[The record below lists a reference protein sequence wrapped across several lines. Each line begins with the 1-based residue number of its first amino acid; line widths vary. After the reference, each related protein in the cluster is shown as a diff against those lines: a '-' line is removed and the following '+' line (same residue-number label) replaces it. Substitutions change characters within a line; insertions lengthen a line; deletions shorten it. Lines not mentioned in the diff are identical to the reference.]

1 MSRRS
6 FFRQLG
12 GFGVAT
18 VAAPGEWAFAAT
30 PPAATGPLGLHPFVE
45 AHPEA
50 VFIRRTKVA
59 AKTDAE
65 AIRREALALAREVF
79 TVRKGPGLALT
90 QTVAIKPNLTST
102 KKTGLTHA
110 IVTDPF
116 VVEGLVD
123 GLVEQGIARGSIF
136 VREGLMVE
144 QPTTGYPE
152 MALRAGVHYGD
163 DHSRTPTT
171 KECPDGVVF
180 RRTKYL
186 GPFAY
191 PDSFLINVAK
201 HKTHSMGLTL
211 CVKNLQGTNVPPYI
225 RFCGGLN
232 PALAADFQPD
242 AQAPRGRAL
251 REAPARGPAAVG
263 DGQGPRTWRCG
274 PSARSTTTR
283 SSSRA
288 WACT

>member
-1 MSRRS
+1 
-6 FFRQLG
+6 
-12 GFGVAT
+12 
-18 VAAPGEWAFAAT
+18 
-30 PPAATGPLGLHPFVE
+30 
-45 AHPEA
+45 
-50 VFIRRTKVA
+50 
-59 AKTDAE
+59 
-65 AIRREALALAREVF
+65 
-79 TVRKGPGLALT
+79 
-90 QTVAIKPNLTST
+90 
-102 KKTGLTHA
+102 
-110 IVTDPF
+110 
-116 VVEGLVD
+116 
-123 GLVEQGIARGSIF
+123 
-136 VREGLMVE
+136 MVE

-152 MALRAGVHYGD
+152 MARRAGVHYGD
-163 DHSRTPTT
+163 DHARTPTT

-191 PDSFLINVAK
+191 PDTFLINVAK

-242 AQAPRGRAL
+242 AQRARGRPL
-251 REAPARGPAAVG
+251 REAPAGAGCRGGRRRRARG
-263 DGQGPRTWRCG
+263 WRCG